1 MRISDIVFFLSEKIK
16 TEGDLKTEGIEIYS
30 DGGYK
35 FFTSDYGTEV
45 GHIKID
51 YECEE
56 AEDENI

>member
-45 GHIKID
+45 GHIQID
-51 YECEE
+51 YEGEE

>member
-1 MRISDIVFFLSEKIK
+1 MRISDIVFFLAEKIK

-45 GHIKID
+45 GHIQID
-51 YECEE
+51 YEGEE
-56 AEDENI
+56 DDNNI

>member
-1 MRISDIVFFLSEKIK
+1 MRISDIVFFLAEKIRTEGDSK
-16 TEGDLKTEGIEIYS
+16 TEGLEIYS

-45 GHIKID
+45 GYIQID
-51 YECEE
+51 YEGEE

>member
-1 MRISDIVFFLSEKIK
+1 MRISDIVFFLAEKIR

-45 GHIKID
+45 GHIQID
-51 YECEE
+51 YEGEE
-56 AEDENI
+56 DDNNI

>member
-1 MRISDIVFFLSEKIK
+1 MRISDIVFFLAEKIK
-16 TEGDLKTEGIEIYS
+16 TEGLEIYS

-45 GHIKID
+45 RHIQID
-51 YECEE
+51 YEGEE